1 MEGYGSPAYLRA
13 CTFAGYILRGEA
25 GNVALPSCCPRAVCE
40 QEPGVSIGWASVCSL
55 RMGSGRLRKA
65 QATWSGNDGM
75 GTCILLLLLFATP
88 LKTISWEDFDVYL
101 QDGRTV
107 PSLALKSQSPSL
119 SQQPPPASWR
129 EREYCMKNG
138 SLVPQGGYSVL
149 TPRHKHRCVLGDND
163 I

>member
-1 MEGYGSPAYLRA
+1 MGL
-13 CTFAGYILRGEA
+13 
-25 GNVALPSCCPRAVCE
+25 
-40 QEPGVSIGWASVCSL
+40 SL
-55 RMGSGRLRKA
+55 QSMDGLRKA
-65 QATWSGNDGM
+65 EATWGGNDGM

-88 LKTISWEDFDVYL
+88 LKTKISLEDFDVYL

-119 SQQPPPASWR
+119 SQQPPSCKLER
-129 EREYCMKNG
+129 ERVLREEWLISPTG
-138 SLVPQGGYSVL
+138 RGYSVL